1 MYDLYLYAIS
11 YSIISYIM
19 VIQSQLYCKD
29 TKYNLSYSYENWI
42 VSNFMNIKTNASIFL
57 I

>member
-1 MYDLYLYAIS
+1 
-11 YSIISYIM
+11 M